1 MSSGVNRE
9 QAVHILRRTYRKIF
23 VEKLLAPFLSC
34 RGISV
39 YTIMAARGIGGNKGG
54 IAQYNQVKRELTNI
68 CNEHPSEHVTTLIDY
83 SPVFGLPFDM
93 IPQERFMTL

>member
-39 YTIMAARGIGGNKGG
+39 YTIKAAEESEGIE
-54 IAQYNQVKRELTNI
+54 V
-68 CNEHPSEHVTTLIDY
+68 
-83 SPVFGLPFDM
+83 GLLNT
-93 IPQERFMTL
+93 IRSNVN